1 MNVIDMHDR
10 ESTEAEILILASEL
24 TQRAEEGARSFHHA
38 AKLARRILALTAGET
53 LAH

>member
-1 MNVIDMHDR
+1 MNVIDLTAR
-10 ESTEAEILILASEL
+10 EGLESEILILAAEL

-38 AKLARRILALTAGET
+38 AKLARRVLALTAGET